1 MKCHVPYNNG
11 QTHLKQKHKKLQK
24 KKTSK
29 LLNSNSNSKFSF
41 QKWRITLEIVSSDLT
56 RPNPFIG
63 QDFDITDA

>member
-24 KKTSK
+24 KASK

-56 RPNPFIG
+56 RPNPLIG